1 MAVKDIALIQELCH
15 LMKNE
20 AYLAGGCFWC
30 MDAAFRMVRG
40 VDQVES
46 GYAGGVKENP
56 TYEEVCTGE
65 TGHAETVRIVFDS
78 QYISYEEILDIFFAL
93 HDPTT
98 PNRQGNDVGTQ
109 YRSVI
114 FYLDDD
120 QKKIAENVINE
131 TKTIWDSEVV
141 TELVKLDKFY
151 KAEEYHQ
158 DYFNKNPES
167 GYCQI
172 IINPKLKKFKDTY
185 TKYLKN

>member
-1 MAVKDIALIQELCH
+1 
-15 LMKNE
+15 MKNE

-30 MDAAFRMVRG
+30 LDAAFRMVRG

-46 GYAGGVKENP
+46 GYAGGNTENP
-56 TYEEVCTGE
+56 SYEEVGTGN
-65 TGHAETVRIVFDS
+65 TGHAEAIRIVFDN
-78 QYISYEEILDIFFAL
+78 QYIDYKEILEIFFAL

-98 PNRQGNDVGTQ
+98 LNKQGNDVGTQ
-109 YRSVI
+109 YRSAI
-114 FYLDDD
+114 FYVDDE
-120 QKKIAENVINE
+120 QKKIAEDILIEVS
-131 TKTIWDSEVV
+131 KIWDDKVV

-151 KAEEYHQ
+151 RAEEYHQ

-172 IINPKLKKFKDTY
+172 IINPKLKKFKDSY

>member
-1 MAVKDIALIQELCH
+1 
-15 LMKNE
+15 MKNE

-30 MDAAFRMVRG
+30 LDAAFRMVRG

-46 GYAGGVKENP
+46 GYAGGNTENP
-56 TYEEVCTGE
+56 SYEEVGTGN
-65 TGHAETVRIVFDS
+65 TGHAEAIRIVFDN
-78 QYISYEEILDIFFAL
+78 QYIDYKEILEIFFAL

-98 PNRQGNDVGTQ
+98 LNKQGNDVGTQ
-109 YRSVI
+109 YRSAI
-114 FYLDDD
+114 FYVDDE
-120 QKKIAENVINE
+120 QKKIAEDILVE
-131 TKTIWDSEVV
+131 VSKIWDDKVV

-151 KAEEYHQ
+151 RAEEYHQ

-172 IINPKLKKFKDTY
+172 IINPKLKKFKDSY

>member
-1 MAVKDIALIQELCH
+1 
-15 LMKNE
+15 MKNE

-30 MDAAFRMVRG
+30 LDAAFRMVRG

-46 GYAGGVKENP
+46 GYAGGNTENP
-56 TYEEVCTGE
+56 SYEEVGTGN
-65 TGHAETVRIVFDS
+65 TGHAEAIRIVFDN
-78 QYISYEEILDIFFAL
+78 QYIDYKEILEIFFAL

-98 PNRQGNDVGTQ
+98 LNKQGNDVGTQ
-109 YRSVI
+109 YRSAI
-114 FYLDDD
+114 FYVDDE
-120 QKKIAENVINE
+120 QKKIAEDILIEVS
-131 TKTIWDSEVV
+131 KIWDYKVV

-151 KAEEYHQ
+151 RAEEYHQ

-172 IINPKLKKFKDTY
+172 IINPKLKKFKDSY

>member
-1 MAVKDIALIQELCH
+1 
-15 LMKNE
+15 MKNE

-30 MDAAFRMVRG
+30 LDAAFRMVRG

-46 GYAGGVKENP
+46 GYAGGNTENP
-56 TYEEVCTGE
+56 SYEEVGTGN
-65 TGHAETVRIVFDS
+65 TGHAEAIRIVFDN
-78 QYISYEEILDIFFAL
+78 QYIGYKEILEIFFAL

-98 PNRQGNDVGTQ
+98 LNKQGNDVGTQ
-109 YRSVI
+109 YRSAI
-114 FYLDDD
+114 FYVDDE
-120 QKKIAENVINE
+120 QKKIAEDILIEVS
-131 TKTIWDSEVV
+131 KIWDDKVV

-151 KAEEYHQ
+151 RAEEYHQ

-172 IINPKLKKFKDTY
+172 IINPKLKKFKDSY